1 MANSKKK
8 NVVTPSAPPEVIPE
22 VQASKYR
29 LVLTMGDKIVA
40 GEGDS
45 VLEILE
51 KIERPLKI
59 TTKVMVTGT
68 YDDKS
73 FVQML
78 FPDRAKRL
86 FYKVSRPV
94 IAKQLQLLLR

>member
-8 NVVTPSAPPEVIPE
+8 VLPQKEEVVVTPSE
-22 VQASKYR
+22 VQAPKYR
-29 LVLTMGDKIVA
+29 LVLTMGDQIIA

-51 KIERPLKI
+51 KMERPVKV